1 MPTVTALQA
10 DRGGRVRVELDGT
23 AWRKVPVE
31 VAVRAGLREGRVLD
45 RPALRV
51 LRRELRRSE
60 ALAIAARALRARDL
74 SKQQLSER
82 LERAAVDPR
91 TRRESLATL
100 SRGGFVDDRRVA
112 RARSTSLADRGYG
125 DAAIRDDLERKG
137 VTRQIVDASLEELE
151 PEAERAGRLVGRRGR
166 SPGTARYLAGKGFS
180 ADSVEAVLGV
190 RFANDP

>member
-1 MPTVTALQA
+1 MPTVTGLRA
-10 DRGGRVRVELDGT
+10 DRGGRVRVQLDGT
-23 AWRKVPVE
+23 AWRTLPAE

-45 RPALRV
+45 RPALRI

-60 ALAIAARALRARDL
+60 ALTIAARALRARDL
-74 SKQQLSER
+74 STQQLSER

-112 RARSTSLADRGYG
+112 RARATSLADRGYG
-125 DAAIRDDLERKG
+125 DAAIRDDLEGKG
-137 VTRQIVDASLEELE
+137 VTKEIVDASLEELE
-151 PEAERAGRLVGRRGR
+151 PEAERASRLVARRGR
-166 SPGTARYLAGKGFS
+166 SPGTARYLAGKGFGGD
-180 ADSVEAVLGV
+180 AVEAVLGV